1 MSPNTLL
8 ESTHIRSTGQGH
20 DNMRSEPKD
29 PMITS
34 ESTDSILGGEV
45 LRRIGH
51 SLRSPLSEIA
61 ITARLMLGEGVDLE
75 QRRNLA
81 RIEDSADQILDVLN
95 DLLDVAEL
103 DSGNLTVQEV
113 PFRLPDVI
121 REAVRAQRVLAD
133 ERSIPLTVHG
143 LSALPTDLIGDPGR
157 IRQVLGHLISD
168 SIRAVSHGKV
178 QVAAQLVEHSPS
190 SAVVRFGVRRSGA
203 ALTADQL
210 ADIESPFNHSL
221 ASGHTSGMDL
231 AIASKI
237 VEAMGGRLATVKP
250 TSAEPIIEFTL
261 TFARTAIHDEAHGV
275 PGSESKWVAIVAENP
290 AVGASFVDSLR
301 IDGFEPT
308 LYESIALASTAISLS
323 DDPSTTPSV
332 VVLAP
337 SDDPFEA
344 ASRAMASPV
353 LGRSRI
359 LLVVPHGQRGDAEA
373 CVNLG
378 VGGYLPQPAS
388 SVDLIDAVRMLAVR
402 QSNVGPL
409 ITRHWLR
416 ERRRPLRILVAD
428 DSPTGRAVVMRSLE
442 QIGHTTEGAVDGRQA
457 IEMVE
462 AGDFDVV
469 LMDMEM
475 PEMDGVEATRALRGL
490 DGPASKTP
498 VVGVSAHAFSADRA
512 ACLAAGMNEHFTK
525 PFRIE
530 ELQVALERLVES

>member
-1 MSPNTLL
+1 
-8 ESTHIRSTGQGH
+8 
-20 DNMRSEPKD
+20 MRSEPKD

-34 ESTDSILGGEV
+34 ESTPSVLGGEV

-61 ITARLMLGEGVDLE
+61 ITARLMLGDGVDVE

-103 DSGNLTVQEV
+103 DTGNLLIQEV
-113 PFRLPDVI
+113 AFRLPDVI
-121 REAVRAQRVLAD
+121 REAVRSQRILAE

-157 IRQVLGHLISD
+157 IRQVLGHLIAD
-168 SIRAVSHGKV
+168 SVSAVSHGKV
-178 QVAAQLVEHSPS
+178 QVAAQLVEHTTDA
-190 SAVVRFGVRRSGA
+190 AVVRFGVRRSGA
-203 ALTADQL
+203 ALTPSQV
-210 ADIESPFNHSL
+210 ADIESPFSHSL
-221 ASGHTSGMDL
+221 TSGQTSGMGL

-237 VEAMGGRLATVKP
+237 VEAMGGTLTAVDP
-250 TSAEPIIEFTL
+250 LGADPIIEFTL
-261 TFARTAIHDEAHGV
+261 TMARATAGDELSGA
-275 PGSESKWVAIVAENP
+275 PAASNTWIAIVADNA

-301 IDGFEPT
+301 VDSFEPT
-308 LYESIALASTAISLS
+308 LYESIPIATTAISMS
-323 DDPSTTPSV
+323 DDPSDTPAV

-337 SDDPFEA
+337 SGDPFEA
-344 ASRAMASPV
+344 AERAAASKALRKPPM
-353 LGRSRI
+353 
-359 LLVVPHGQRGDAEA
+359 LLVVPNGQRGDAERCA
-373 CVNLG
+373 RLG
-378 VGGYLPQPAS
+378 IDGYLPQPAS

-402 QSNVGPL
+402 HAHDGPL

-416 ERRRPLRILVAD
+416 EHRRPLRILVAD

-442 QIGHTTEGAVDGRQA
+442 RIGHTTEAAVDGRQA
-457 IEMVE
+457 VDLTKEQ
-462 AGDFDVV
+462 AFDVV

-475 PEMDGVEATRALRGL
+475 PEMDGIEATKAIRNLS
-490 DGPASKTP
+490 GPISHTP
-498 VVGVSAHAFSADRA
+498 IIGVSAHAFSADRD